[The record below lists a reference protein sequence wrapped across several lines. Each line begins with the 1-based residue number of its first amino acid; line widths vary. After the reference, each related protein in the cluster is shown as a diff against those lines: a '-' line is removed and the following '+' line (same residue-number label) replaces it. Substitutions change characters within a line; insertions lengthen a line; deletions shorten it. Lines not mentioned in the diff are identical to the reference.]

1 MRPNNEGHMPV
12 LLVLR
17 FVRLLLS
24 GHQAVAIQNAA
35 LRLQLAAFRRKRKRP
50 VLTSFDRL
58 FWVGLSGVWRN
69 WRSPL
74 LYVQADTVVRWQRER
89 FRKFWARL
97 SKVNRR
103 HGGRPAT
110 AVEIRRLIERMVAS
124 NPLWRAPR
132 IHGELQM
139 LGIEIS
145 ERTVSRIL
153 RKLPRPPSQTWKT
166 FLRNHIGQM
175 VSIDFFTVPT
185 VTMRVLFVFLVLEHR
200 RRQVLHFNV
209 TEHPTADWTSQQIVE
224 ACADRDAPRYLI
236 RDRDRIYGSEV
247 RLRIAS
253 LGIEEILTAP
263 PTWQNPYVERL
274 IGSIRRDCLNHF
286 VILNVRHLKRVLA
299 WYVGYYHGARTHLGL
314 DKQCPFPRQ
323 VSSIGRIFAIAQLGG
338 LHHRY
343 ERVAA

>member
-1 MRPNNEGHMPV
+1 MPA
-12 LLVLR
+12 LLLSVIR

-24 GHQAVAIQNAA
+24 GHQAVAIENAA
-35 LRLQLAAFRRKRKRP
+35 LRLQLAAFRRRRKRP
-50 VLTSFDRL
+50 VLTWFDRL
-58 FWVGLSGVWRN
+58 FWVGLSGVWRD
-69 WRSPL
+69 WRCPL

-97 SKVNRR
+97 SRVNRR
-103 HGGRPAT
+103 HRGRRAT
-110 AVEIRRLIERMVAS
+110 AVEIRRLIEGMVES
-124 NPLWRAPR
+124 KPLWRGPR
-132 IHGELQM
+132 LHGELKM

-175 VSIDFFTVPT
+175 VSIDFLTVPT
-185 VTMRVLFVFLVLEHR
+185 VTMRVLFVFLVLEHG

-209 TEHPTADWTSQQIVE
+209 TDHPTADWTSQQIVE
-224 ACADRDAPRYLI
+224 AFADRDAPRYLI
-236 RDRDRIYGSEV
+236 RDRDSIYGCEV

-253 LGIEEILTAP
+253 LGIEEVLAAP
-263 PTWQNPYVERL
+263 RSPWQNPYVERL

-286 VILNVRHLKRVLA
+286 VILNGRHLKRILT
-299 WYVGYYHGARTHLGL
+299 WYFAYYHGSRTHLGL
-314 DKQCPFPRQ
+314 DKQCPTPRQ
-323 VSSIGRIFAIAQLGG
+323 VAGIGRIIEIPQLGG

-343 ERVAA
+343 DRVAA